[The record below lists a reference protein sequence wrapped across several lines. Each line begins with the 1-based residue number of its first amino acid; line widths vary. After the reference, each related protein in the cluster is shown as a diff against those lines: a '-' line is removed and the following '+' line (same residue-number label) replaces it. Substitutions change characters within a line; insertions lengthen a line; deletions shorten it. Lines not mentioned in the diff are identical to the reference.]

1 MTCLTS
7 DLMGVTG
14 EVPGVSG
21 DMTGEVMCMYWVA
34 LDHSSIQEHELYIV
48 HPNIGP
54 CYGIFIQQ
62 LKINPIGTPHATD
75 FFVILSVYTGP
86 RQLSG
91 ASLRILVLKLQD
103 FRRGELNGNFCQNI
117 FN

>member
-54 CYGIFIQQ
+54 YHMLQTFLLYYPYIQA
-62 LKINPIGTPHATD
+62 L
-75 FFVILSVYTGP
+75 
-86 RQLSG
+86 
-91 ASLRILVLKLQD
+91 
-103 FRRGELNGNFCQNI
+103 GNSREHLFG
-117 FN
+117 FWF